1 MHFWNIKKLQLCSEI
16 FDNFVSGQQRMSEHE
31 YYFNLNCYLLH
42 VTYLSSSVCKHELYN
57 ALLLFMN
64 TNCMLNTFCE
74 HENYSILI
82 VNVNTTLHFLWTWA
96 LLCTSCEHELY
107 SALPV
112 NMNPT
117 LHSLWTW
124 TLLCIVCELLG
135 GTTQALTSHWDV
147 WFPLKSILVSG

>member
-16 FDNFVSGQQRMSEHE
+16 FDNFVSDQQRMSEHE
-31 YYFNLNCYLLH
+31 YYI
-42 VTYLSSSVCKHELYN
+42 E
-57 ALLLFMN
+57 LLLVN
-64 TNCMLNTFCE
+64 ISEQFC
-74 HENYSILI
+74 LI
-82 VNVNTTLHFLWTWA
+82 VNMNCTMHSFCSWTLIVCSIHFVNMKTTPYWLWMWTLLCTLWTWT
-96 LLCTSCEHELY
+96 LLCTSCEHEPC
-107 SALPV
+107 SALLV

-117 LHSLWTW
+117 LHFLWTW